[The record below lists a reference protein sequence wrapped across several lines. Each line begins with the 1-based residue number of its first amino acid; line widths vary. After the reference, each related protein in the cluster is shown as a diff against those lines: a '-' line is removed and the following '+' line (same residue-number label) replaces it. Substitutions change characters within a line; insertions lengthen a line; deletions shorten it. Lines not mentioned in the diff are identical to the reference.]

1 MADSIYDQVLTIA
14 YPQIQTL
21 ADAIEAYMT
30 QEVDLAPRRFDWED
44 IQSHSP
50 GLSLRWSPDAI
61 APGNNEGTNA
71 HNPIGCVL
79 HLVMTSPQSMTRSEE
94 DKAFELLKQSVRQY
108 YHHRRRMNDVLSDGV
123 LAGPSTVRDG
133 GPEPPKALTDK
144 WNIQQQTITFHF
156 LEPQTA

>member
-61 APGNNEGTNA
+61 APEITKVQM
-71 HNPIGCVL
+71 HTI
-79 HLVMTSPQSMTRSEE
+79 
-94 DKAFELLKQSVRQY
+94 LL
-108 YHHRRRMNDVLSDGV
+108 GV
-123 LAGPSTVRDG
+123 CCISL
-133 GPEPPKALTDK
+133 
-144 WNIQQQTITFHF
+144 
-156 LEPQTA
+156 